1 MQAKFEILLTEK
13 SGIEDSMFILV
24 NEQPNIVIS
33 PSNHAGW
40 REVLFGIHSS
50 FDEKPLL
57 KDAEE
62 YMVEELSFRQNNN
75 MRDWRWH
82 KVHTDQS
89 GMRFFSTNIRNT
101 QEEEE

>member
-1 MQAKFEILLTEK
+1 MQAKFEILLTDK
-13 SGIEDSMFILV
+13 SDIEDSMFILV

-62 YMVEELSFRQNNN
+62 YMVE
-75 MRDWRWH
+75 
-82 KVHTDQS
+82 
-89 GMRFFSTNIRNT
+89 FFSTNIRNT